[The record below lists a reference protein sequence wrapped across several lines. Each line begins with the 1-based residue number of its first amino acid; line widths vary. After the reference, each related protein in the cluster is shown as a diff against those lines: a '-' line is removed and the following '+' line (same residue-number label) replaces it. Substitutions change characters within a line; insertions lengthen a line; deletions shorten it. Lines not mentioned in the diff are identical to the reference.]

1 MAGFYDLHCRLRHL
15 LQERIHNGELTERG
29 LSRTSGISQP
39 HIHNV
44 LRGKRLFS
52 TETAD
57 LILRDLDLDVLD
69 LLDPLEVLEWQQRR

>member
-1 MAGFYDLHCRLRHL
+1 MAGFFYLHCRLRHL
-15 LQERIHNGELTERG
+15 LLERIHNGQLTERG
-29 LSRTSGISQP
+29 LSRKIGVSQP

-57 LILRDLDLDVLD
+57 LILRDLNLDVWD
-69 LLDPLEVLEWQQRR
+69 LLDPRELLEWQQRR